1 MKTRKIN
8 TFFVLIYISM
18 YVIVALIQGCDQM
31 IETSSE
37 IPTTKQQ
44 VDQKKAQRELDK
56 QKRELSYIKIIADK
70 QAPIENRLSGAD
82 FLFGNGSI
90 TKSQTVYYFISTD
103 GKMVEVDI
111 RTYSKYKIGDSYKS
125 SMWY

>member
-8 TFFVLIYISM
+8 TFFVLIYIS
-18 YVIVALIQGCDQM
+18 IFIIIALIQSCGQI

-37 IPTTKQQ
+37 VPTTKQQ
-44 VDQKKAQRELDK
+44 VDQRKAQRELAK
-56 QKRELSYIKIIADK
+56 QQREINYSKIIADK
-70 QAPIENRLSGAD
+70 QAPIENRFSGTD

-103 GKMVEVDI
+103 GKMVEVDL
-111 RTYSKYKIGDSYKS
+111 RTYSKYKIGDTYKS
-125 SMWY
+125 TFWY